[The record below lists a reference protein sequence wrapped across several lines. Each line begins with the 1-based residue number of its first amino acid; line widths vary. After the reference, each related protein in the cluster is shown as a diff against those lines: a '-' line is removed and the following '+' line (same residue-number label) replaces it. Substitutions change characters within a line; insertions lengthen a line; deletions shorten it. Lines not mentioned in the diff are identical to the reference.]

1 MKGFKSLKD
10 RENVDKKISNFSNI
24 NAWFRLVLERFLPKF
39 INNMPNGKK
48 VLISES
54 VQFEQSAQFEKKM
67 YI

>member
-10 RENVDKKISNFSNI
+10 QENVDKKFQTFQNI

-39 INNMPNGKK
+39 INNMSNDKK